1 MRLSLPRVI
10 PIEVWDLPVA
20 GKLLQEWRDD
30 ASFSTRIATMVI
42 ALRDAPPTAFS
53 ARARATAAAISRV
66 HLVGG
71 AADEMISAAIGK
83 RGVPCSYSADPFAAA
98 LAGAAL
104 RPGALCADIGQT
116 AIKLVH
122 GDRAWRIERDLEQ
135 APLRDGVPLAER
147 SSVRRSTLAF
157 LASVLHTSDSP
168 HASAVSSLVLALPC
182 ELDDAGAPRSC
193 SYCWPDPDRELVDD
207 LRRLTGHP
215 IEILNDAELA
225 ALAASL
231 DPAVPHD
238 ATTLVL
244 TIGFGVGGALL
255 EPR

>member
-1 MRLSLPRVI
+1 MRISLPRVI

-30 ASFSTRIATMVI
+30 ATFAERVAEMVI
-42 ALRDAPPTAFS
+42 ALRTAPPVAFT
-53 ARARATAAAISRV
+53 ARARATAAAISHV

-71 AADEMISAAIGK
+71 AADETISTTIAG
-83 RGVPCSYSADPFAAA
+83 RGVPCTYSADPFAAA
-98 LAGAAL
+98 RAGAAL
-104 RPGALCADIGQT
+104 RPGVVCADIGQT

-122 GDRAWRIERDLEQ
+122 GNRAWRIERDLEQ

-147 SSVRRSTLAF
+147 SSARRSTLAF
-157 LASVLHTSDSP
+157 LASTMRE
-168 HASAVSSLVLALPC
+168 AAMEASSLVLALPC
-182 ELDDAGAPRSC
+182 ELDETGAPRSC
-193 SYCWPDPDRELVDD
+193 TYCWPDPDPELVED

-225 ALAASL
+225 AIAASL
-231 DPAVPHD
+231 DPAVPRD
-238 ATTLVL
+238 ATALVL
-244 TIGFGVGGALL
+244 TIGFAVGGALL